1 MMTSPSTIRT
11 PVLERSVRDV
21 VAHQPELVNEI
32 WCRKIFRHI
41 LQALER
47 HHARRQPHAPLTPDT
62 IGFDPSGEP
71 VLLASTDSG
80 LAPDEA
86 ADVQALGAV
95 VHFAITR
102 EPVPVATLGS
112 RSHAGFSESLVNAV
126 DKCVARDPAERPQT
140 IEQLRDLLGIVA
152 LGPAVPVARPVPLFT
167 DAPMAPARAG
177 IGVLGKWQRWALIGV
192 AGVVLLG
199 AASALWMLLRGT
211 DTRDNIVLTL
221 PQNVASAHTPD
232 PNQPLLA
239 GNNGPAQA
247 NPSIPAAGAAAGHLP
262 GTAQAPAFAAPR
274 PASNHVLAQAPARAG
289 SAGAAPAARD
299 EAERDEAD
307 HDEAAPARPTG
318 TATRNAAEPA
328 QTAYRLLIKPW
339 GTVYVDGVERGVS
352 PPLKHLSLS
361 PGKHTVR
368 VVNPNFRDRVLRVE
382 AGKHGAAHI
391 NVDFTAPSR

>member
-11 PVLERSVRDV
+11 PVLERSVREV

-62 IGFDPSGEP
+62 VGFDPSGEP
-71 VLLASTDSG
+71 VLLASTDAG

-112 RSHAGFSESLVNAV
+112 RAPAGFSESLVNAV
-126 DKCVARDPAERPQT
+126 DKCVARNPDERPQT

-152 LGPAVPVARPVPLFT
+152 LGPAVPAARAVALST
-167 DAPMAPARAG
+167 QAPAAPARAS
-177 IGVLGKWQRWALIGV
+177 IGMLGKWQRRALIGV

-221 PQNVASAHTPD
+221 PQNVPAVGTPD
-232 PNQPLLA
+232 PNQPLVA
-239 GNNGPAQA
+239 GNNTAPANPPVPVARTAAGQLPAPAQA
-247 NPSIPAAGAAAGHLP
+247 SAAA
-262 GTAQAPAFAAPR
+262 ADR
-274 PASNHVLAQAPARAG
+274 PASRHVPEQAQAQAG
-289 SAGAAPAARD
+289 SAGAAPAARGQ
-299 EAERDEAD
+299 AE
-307 HDEAAPARPTG
+307 PARPAG
-318 TATRNAAEPA
+318 TPTRNAAEPA
-328 QTAYRLLIKPW
+328 QAAYRLLIKPW

-361 PGKHTVR
+361 PGKHTLR

-382 AGKHGAAHI
+382 AGKHGAGRI
-391 NVDFTAPSR
+391 NVDFTASSR